1 VDRIKEYSYG
11 GGIMP
16 VVLRRLWEG
25 WKRFGRKIGD
35 FQARALLTLF
45 YFVILAPFA
54 LVVRWKA
61 DPLGLK
67 QSGGWSPVTRSGDPR
82 DRARRQF

>member
-1 VDRIKEYSYG
+1 
-11 GGIMP
+11 MP

-25 WKRFGRKIGD
+25 WKRLGRKMGD
-35 FQARALLTLF
+35 FQARVLLTVF

-54 LVVRWKA
+54 LVIRFKA

-67 QSGGWSPVTRSGDPR
+67 RGGGWLPVTRTGDPLE
-82 DRARRQF
+82 RARRQF

>member
-1 VDRIKEYSYG
+1 
-11 GGIMP
+11 MP

-25 WKRFGRKIGD
+25 WKRWGRKMGD
-35 FQARALLTLF
+35 FQARVLLTVF

-54 LVVRWKA
+54 LVIRFTA

-67 QSGGWSPVTRSGDPR
+67 RGGGWLPVTRPDDPLE
-82 DRARRQF
+82 RARRQF